1 MEDRIMNVLVAYAS
15 KHGSTREIA
24 EVIVRN
30 LREGGIMADLLPA
43 RDVSSIGEY
52 DSVIIGSAIYVGQ
65 WQKDALDLIERAE
78 PVLKTKR
85 VWLFSSGPIGDD
97 PYPVEEPPITCQLLE
112 RTGAIEH
119 QSFTGK
125 LDRTSLGFGE
135 RMIAT
140 VVRAPEGDFRD
151 WDAIR
156 AWASYIARH
165 LRETRVAS
173 TTGFH

>member
-1 MEDRIMNVLVAYAS
+1 MNVLVTYAS
-15 KHGSTREIA
+15 KHGSTKEIA
-24 EVIVRN
+24 EVIARD
-30 LREGGIMADLLPA
+30 LSETGIMTDLIPA
-43 RDVSSIGEY
+43 REVSSIGEF

-65 WQKDALDLIERAE
+65 WQKDALDLVERTE
-78 PVLKTKR
+78 PVLKTKH

-97 PYPVEEPPITCQLLE
+97 PYPVEEPPITRQLVE

-125 LDRTSLGFGE
+125 LDRTALGFGE

-156 AWASYIARH
+156 AWAEYIARH
-165 LRETRVAS
+165 LRETSVAPIAGS
-173 TTGFH
+173 H